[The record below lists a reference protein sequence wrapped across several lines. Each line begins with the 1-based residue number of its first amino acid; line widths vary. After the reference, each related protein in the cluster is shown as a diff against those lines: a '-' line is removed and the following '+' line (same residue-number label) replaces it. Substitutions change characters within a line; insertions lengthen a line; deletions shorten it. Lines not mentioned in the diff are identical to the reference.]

1 MASNW
6 SVKKLQSSDL
16 GHQYLKHG
24 MTAAPIAVV
33 MPLQLIT

>member
-6 SVKKLQSSDL
+6 SAKKLQSSDL

-24 MTAAPIAVV
+24 MTVAHIAVV
-33 MPLQLIT
+33 MPQQLTT